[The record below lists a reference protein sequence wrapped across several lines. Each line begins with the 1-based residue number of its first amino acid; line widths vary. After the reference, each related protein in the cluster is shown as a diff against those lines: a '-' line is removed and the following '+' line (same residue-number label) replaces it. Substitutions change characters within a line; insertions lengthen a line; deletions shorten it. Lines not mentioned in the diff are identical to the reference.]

1 MIIKSTTML
10 YVENTKELME
20 FWTEKLEFELLET
33 SDFGDAVSYEIAPSK
48 NSATKFCLHDKNW
61 VIKNNPQMNVGF
73 PSLMFEVE
81 NLEETYNKLTEK
93 GVNTN
98 AIMEFGGLRHFT
110 FSDNENNYIAVKEL
124 VK

>member
-1 MIIKSTTML
+1 MIKKSTTMI
-10 YVENTKELME
+10 YVENTKKAME
-20 FWTEKLEFELLET
+20 FWTEKLEFVLLET

-48 NSATKFCLHDKNW
+48 NSVTKFCLHDKNW
-61 VIKNNPQMNVGF
+61 VAKNNPQMNVGF

-93 GVNTN
+93 GVKTN
-98 AIMEFGGLRHFT
+98 VIMEFGGLRHFT